1 MNVEEFS
8 DTIEGHD
15 FAAEL
20 NAASDWN
27 TFQWAMHHH
36 PAVRTLNSLLES
48 TTGKESILRR
58 VVSLSNREVDPRYE
72 NVSDVA
78 LTVYVSLLAGHDATL
93 GRLAAG
99 AAARA
104 SRCWWTTR
112 IVDHLLTSAPPN
124 YSGQSVGDT
133 LAVMSD
139 AGPPVDSGHREVA
152 DTLIRPDVLRN
163 ASVSHLLSH
172 PSIRVSIDSDEK
184 TNRRHEASPWTTLET
199 TGGGDLEPSSN

>member
-1 MNVEEFS
+1 MNVEELS
-8 DTIEGHD
+8 DTIEGHE

-20 NAASDWN
+20 NASSDWN

-36 PAVRTLNSLLES
+36 PAVRTLNSLLGS

-58 VVSLSNREVDPRYE
+58 VGSLSNREVDPRYE

-112 IVDHLLTSAPPN
+112 VANRLLSLGPSSPA
-124 YSGQSVGDT
+124 VGDT
-133 LAVMSD
+133 FAITGSAPIVRSPHL
-139 AGPPVDSGHREVA
+139 EVA
-152 DTLIRPDVLRN
+152 DTLIWPDVLHDDP
-163 ASVSHLLSH
+163 VSHLLSN
-172 PSIRVSIDSDEK
+172 PSIRSSKGQDSA
-184 TNRRHEASPWTTLET
+184 TNRIALGKSPWASLRTEAGASET
-199 TGGGDLEPSSN
+199 SN